1 MQYKKTKPENK
12 ILLLLDKIKDFGDN
26 NLPSWIISRR
36 RVLIFIIIDIFISIS
51 ISLIYK
57 SNLNV
62 FLASILLV
70 WILFSYISHRYKV
83 EKFQN
88 IKRIKYKRKSL
99 KNTFFA
105 FSLTFF
111 YIISVT
117 YFVKDYIILN
127 NQLYLNYK
135 FYSYTIIV
143 ISLSFISLLCQYLL
157 RKILSFYDT
166 KDYKLLYYGSEETLN
181 KIKFYSSENN
191 LSIKYIKVD
200 SLKKVL
206 KNNPKFQGLIIE
218 DLKEIS
224 KIDLQDLKFI
234 DTKVNQILTIFS
246 WCETFLEKFPTNLLT
261 NEYVLSRNYF
271 RISNLK
277 EYKLKRIGDIC
288 LSMILLIFTLPIIAL
303 ASIAIY
309 IEDRGPIFYSQIRS
323 GYLQKP
329 FKIIKLRTMC
339 IDSEKDGLKW
349 STKNDKRITKVG
361 IFLRL
366 MRIDE
371 LPQLISVLK
380 GEMSLIGPR
389 PERPEIDKYLIEKIP
404 YYELRYSV
412 RPGLSGWAQV
422 NYPYGA
428 SEKDAEEKLSYDIF
442 YLANFSFLLDLG
454 IMFKTIKLVLNM
466 RGAIAKH

>member
-1 MQYKKTKPENK
+1 MRHKENKPENK
-12 ILLLLDKIKDFGDN
+12 ILLLIKKIKVLGN
-26 NLPSWIISRR
+26 NFPTWIISRK
-36 RVLIFIIIDIFISIS
+36 RVSIFIIIDIFIFIL
-51 ISLIYK
+51 ISLIYQ
-57 SNLNV
+57 SNLNL
-62 FLASILLV
+62 FLTSILLI
-70 WILFSYISHRYKV
+70 WILSSYISCRYNI

-99 KNTFFA
+99 KNTFIA
-105 FSLTFF
+105 FTFTFF
-111 YIISVT
+111 YVLTIT
-117 YFVKDYIILN
+117 YFVNDYIILN
-127 NQLYLNYK
+127 NQLYLNNQ
-135 FYSYTIIV
+135 FYSYSSLLITV
-143 ISLSFISLLCQYLL
+143 SVLSFLVQYLI
-157 RKILSFYDT
+157 RKFQASYYA
-166 KDYKLLYYGSEETLN
+166 KDSKLLYYGTKDTLN

-191 LSIKYIKVD
+191 LSITYSKVD

-206 KNNPKFQGLIIE
+206 KHNTKVKGIIIE

-224 KIDLQDLKFI
+224 KKDLRYLKKI
-234 DTKVNQILTIFS
+234 NSQIIQILTVFD
-246 WCETFLEKFPTNLLT
+246 WCEAFLEKFPTNLLT

-271 RISNLK
+271 KISNLK

-288 LSMILLIFTLPIIAL
+288 FSLILLILTLPIITL
-303 ASIAIY
+303 SSVVIY
-309 IEDRGPIFYSQIRS
+309 LEDRGPIFYSQIRS

-339 IDSEKDGLKW
+339 IDSEKDGPEW
-349 STKNDKRITKVG
+349 STKNDKRITKAG
-361 IFLRL
+361 RFLRL

-389 PERPEIDKYLIEKIP
+389 PERPEIDEYLIKKIP

-428 SEKDAEEKLSYDIF
+428 SEKDSEEKLSYDIF

-454 IMFKTIKLVLNM
+454 IMFKTIKLVFNKS
-466 RGAIAKH
+466 GAISKN